1 VSPFDEAAAGII
13 ARGDLGHLAL
23 LLWAF
28 SASAFALFNLREL
41 IAANRRFDEFV
52 REFAR
57 FNARYE
63 GGGDP

>member
-1 VSPFDEAAAGII
+1 MSPFDGAAAGIV

-28 SASAFALFNLREL
+28 SASGLALFALREL

-52 REFAR
+52 RELAS

-63 GGGDP
+63 GGDS

>member
-1 VSPFDEAAAGII
+1 MSLFEQAAGGIV

-28 SASAFALFNLREL
+28 CTSALALFALREL
-41 IAANRRFDEFV
+41 VAANRRFDEFV
-52 REFAR
+52 RELTR

-63 GGGDP
+63 GDEP

>member
-1 VSPFDEAAAGII
+1 MMLIDEAAAGIV

-28 SASAFALFNLREL
+28 CASGLALFSLREL
-41 IAANRRFDEFV
+41 LAANRRFDEFV

-63 GGGDP
+63 GGDS

>member
-1 VSPFDEAAAGII
+1 MNLIEQAAGGIVT
-13 ARGDLGHLAL
+13 RGDLGHLAL

-28 SASAFALFNLREL
+28 CASALALFVLREL
-41 IAANRRFDEFV
+41 VAANRRFDDFV

-63 GGGDP
+63 GDET

>member
-1 VSPFDEAAAGII
+1 MSPFDEAAAGIV

-28 SASAFALFNLREL
+28 CASGLALFALREL
-41 IAANRRFDEFV
+41 IAANQRFDEFV

-63 GGGDP
+63 GGDS